1 MDTFSMT
8 DMGLLRNSNQDSVF
22 CEENPIGRFPN
33 LFLVAD
39 GMGGHKA
46 GDLAS
51 RLCIA
56 EMVKQIQS
64 STARTPVSAFEQAI
78 EAANQKV
85 YQCAKEDFDLA
96 GMGTTV
102 VGAMVE
108 DDVAYIANIGDSR
121 FYRLHEHLEQITV
134 DHSLVEE
141 MVQSGEIQKEEM
153 RTHPNKNIITRAL
166 GTDDTVRPDCFEV
179 KVEPGDVL
187 LLCSDGL
194 TNMVEDS
201 QIEKIVKENKEDI
214 GVDKEFKLN
223 KYNLETTVDMINL
236 ISEAMDEETLIY
248 VDLSDLKE
256 IFQSKG
262 AVSYSVKEFEL
273 DKNHAELAK
282 MLEEDFYKSEGELT
296 LKKGLLLA
304 ECSEAAGDNTLIYLN
319 EVINALKDITE
330 SNIDMVFSYNEKAKD
345 QKTMKIAY
353 LRN

>member
-8 DMGLLRNSNQDSVF
+8 DIGLLRNSNQDSVF

-153 RTHPNKNIITRAL
+153 RTHPNKNIITRAM
-166 GTDDTVRPDCFEV
+166 GVKEEV
-179 KVEPGDVL
+179 EADIYEYRLKKGDMIL
-187 LLCSDGL
+187 MCTDGL
-194 TNMVEDS
+194 SNMVEDEDMFDIVKGARDIVEAV
-201 QIEKIVKENKEDI
+201 QMLIEKANSNGGRDNI
-214 GVDKEFKLN
+214 GV
-223 KYNLETTVDMINL
+223 V
-236 ISEAMDEETLIY
+236 
-248 VDLSDLKE
+248 
-256 IFQSKG
+256 
-262 AVSYSVKEFEL
+262 
-273 DKNHAELAK
+273 
-282 MLEEDFYKSEGELT
+282 
-296 LKKGLLLA
+296 LA
-304 ECSEAAGDNTLIYLN
+304 EPLAD
-319 EVINALKDITE
+319 EVSAW
-330 SNIDMVFSYNEKAKD
+330 
-345 QKTMKIAY
+345 
-353 LRN
+353 

>member
-1 MDTFSMT
+1 MEEKYTKVIAVGDEAINYLEDIKHNLQKNASFENIKVTKDVDKEFVR
-8 DMGLLRNSNQDSVF
+8 GLLDGIEVLYMLYDSSDKDVV
-22 CEENPIGRFPN
+22 NI
-33 LFLVAD
+33 L
-39 GMGGHKA
+39 KA
-46 GDLAS
+46 ISFMAQE
-51 RLCIA
+51 RRVLCI
-56 EMVKQIQS
+56 
-64 STARTPVSAFEQAI
+64 
-78 EAANQKV
+78 
-85 YQCAKEDFDLA
+85 
-96 GMGTTV
+96 
-102 VGAMVE
+102 
-108 DDVAYIANIGDSR
+108 
-121 FYRLHEHLEQITV
+121 
-134 DHSLVEE
+134 
-141 MVQSGEIQKEEM
+141 
-153 RTHPNKNIITRAL
+153 
-166 GTDDTVRPDCFEV
+166 
-179 KVEPGDVL
+179 
-187 LLCSDGL
+187 GL
-194 TNMVEDS
+194 D
-201 QIEKIVKENKEDI
+201 ICLKENKEDI

-223 KYNLETTVDMINL
+223 KYNLETTIDMINL

>member
-1 MDTFSMT
+1 MVVEMKTRIKEMRLIKNMT
-8 DMGLLRNSNQDSVF
+8 QQQLADLVHVSSRTIISIEKEQY
-22 CEENPIGRFPN
+22 NPS
-33 LFLVAD
+33 L
-39 GMGGHKA
+39 M
-46 GDLAS
+46 LAY
-51 RLCIA
+51 RIA
-56 EMVKQIQS
+56 EVFD
-64 STARTPVSAFEQAI
+64 TTI
-78 EAANQKV
+78 E
-85 YQCAKEDFDLA
+85 E
-96 GMGTTV
+96 
-102 VGAMVE
+102 
-108 DDVAYIANIGDSR
+108 
-121 FYRLHEHLEQITV
+121 
-134 DHSLVEE
+134 
-141 MVQSGEIQKEEM
+141 
-153 RTHPNKNIITRAL
+153 
-166 GTDDTVRPDCFEV
+166 
-179 KVEPGDVL
+179 
-187 LLCSDGL
+187 LCCL
-194 TNMVEDS
+194 
-201 QIEKIVKENKEDI
+201 KENKEDI

-223 KYNLETTVDMINL
+223 KYNLETTMDMINL

>member
-1 MDTFSMT
+1 MEEKYTKVIAVGDEAINYLEDIKHNLQKNASFENIKVTKDVDKEFVR
-8 DMGLLRNSNQDSVF
+8 GLLDGIEVLYMLYDSSDKDVV
-22 CEENPIGRFPN
+22 NI
-33 LFLVAD
+33 L
-39 GMGGHKA
+39 KA
-46 GDLAS
+46 ISFMAQE
-51 RLCIA
+51 RRVLCI
-56 EMVKQIQS
+56 
-64 STARTPVSAFEQAI
+64 
-78 EAANQKV
+78 
-85 YQCAKEDFDLA
+85 
-96 GMGTTV
+96 
-102 VGAMVE
+102 
-108 DDVAYIANIGDSR
+108 
-121 FYRLHEHLEQITV
+121 
-134 DHSLVEE
+134 
-141 MVQSGEIQKEEM
+141 
-153 RTHPNKNIITRAL
+153 
-166 GTDDTVRPDCFEV
+166 
-179 KVEPGDVL
+179 
-187 LLCSDGL
+187 GL
-194 TNMVEDS
+194 D
-201 QIEKIVKENKEDI
+201 ICLKENKEDI

-353 LRN
+353 LRNEQKSTISNYIKKIYNFNKLRNIYDNTNPTHKKYYGVGFFH

>member
-108 DDVAYIANIGDSR
+108 DDI
-121 FYRLHEHLEQITV
+121 LQI
-134 DHSLVEE
+134 
-141 MVQSGEIQKEEM
+141 
-153 RTHPNKNIITRAL
+153 L
-166 GTDDTVRPDCFEV
+166 GTHVFIVCMNIWSRLLWTIRLWRRWFSQV
-179 KVEPGDVL
+179 KSKRKRCGPIQIRILLQEHWGRMIPSDRIVL
-187 LLCSDGL
+187 
-194 TNMVEDS
+194 
-201 QIEKIVKENKEDI
+201 
-214 GVDKEFKLN
+214 
-223 KYNLETTVDMINL
+223 
-236 ISEAMDEETLIY
+236 
-248 VDLSDLKE
+248 
-256 IFQSKG
+256 
-262 AVSYSVKEFEL
+262 
-273 DKNHAELAK
+273 
-282 MLEEDFYKSEGELT
+282 
-296 LKKGLLLA
+296 
-304 ECSEAAGDNTLIYLN
+304 
-319 EVINALKDITE
+319 
-330 SNIDMVFSYNEKAKD
+330 
-345 QKTMKIAY
+345 
-353 LRN
+353 R

>member
-1 MDTFSMT
+1 MKTRIKEMRLIKNMT
-8 DMGLLRNSNQDSVF
+8 QQQLADLVHVSSRTIISIEKEQY
-22 CEENPIGRFPN
+22 NPS
-33 LFLVAD
+33 L
-39 GMGGHKA
+39 M
-46 GDLAS
+46 LAY
-51 RLCIA
+51 RIA
-56 EMVKQIQS
+56 EVFD
-64 STARTPVSAFEQAI
+64 TTI
-78 EAANQKV
+78 E
-85 YQCAKEDFDLA
+85 E
-96 GMGTTV
+96 
-102 VGAMVE
+102 
-108 DDVAYIANIGDSR
+108 
-121 FYRLHEHLEQITV
+121 
-134 DHSLVEE
+134 
-141 MVQSGEIQKEEM
+141 
-153 RTHPNKNIITRAL
+153 
-166 GTDDTVRPDCFEV
+166 
-179 KVEPGDVL
+179 
-187 LLCSDGL
+187 LCCL
-194 TNMVEDS
+194 
-201 QIEKIVKENKEDI
+201 KENKEDI

-330 SNIDMVFSYNEKAKD
+330 SNIDMVFSYNEKVKD